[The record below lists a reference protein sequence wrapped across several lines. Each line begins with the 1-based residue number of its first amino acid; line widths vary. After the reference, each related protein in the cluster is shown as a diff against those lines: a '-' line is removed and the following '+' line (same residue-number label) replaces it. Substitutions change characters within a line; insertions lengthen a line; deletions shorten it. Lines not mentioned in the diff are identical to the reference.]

1 MEPRFRNYSSDS
13 VGSDR
18 VFIEDSYY
26 QGMLKAM
33 DHRKGRVYH
42 HVQCWLIVACLK
54 YIIYYYIFK
63 KKC

>member
-1 MEPRFRNYSSDS
+1 MAMEQRFRNYSSDS

-26 QGMLKAM
+26 QGMLKVM

-42 HVQCWLIVACLK
+42 HIYGVSVALDSRYSPCK
-54 YIIYYYIFK
+54 
-63 KKC
+63 